1 MAQLEL
7 KQVISMALAAAK
19 EVATTEVLVIIM
31 ELAAGLVPIEMET
44 IIKGLVTIMVQAFV
58 VQARVMVTFQ
68 ELVEV
73 LLLWH
78 SCRFCFHLL
87 ILANRQ

>member
-1 MAQLEL
+1 MVQLEL
-7 KQVISMALAAAK
+7 KQVISMVMAAAK
-19 EVATTEVLVIIM
+19 EVATTEV
-31 ELAAGLVPIEMET
+31 
-44 IIKGLVTIMVQAFV
+44 LVTIMVQAFV